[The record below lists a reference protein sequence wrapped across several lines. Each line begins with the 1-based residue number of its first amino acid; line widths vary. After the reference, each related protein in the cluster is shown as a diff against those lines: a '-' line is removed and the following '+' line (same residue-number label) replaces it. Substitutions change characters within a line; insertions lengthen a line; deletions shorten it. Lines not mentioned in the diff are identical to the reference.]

1 MADVVMTGGGMVGLC
16 TAMLLAGDGHQVT
29 VLERDEAP
37 APDNPEAA
45 WEAWDR
51 RGVNQFR
58 LLHFLLPRLRA
69 DVRRRA
75 ARRAVATR
83 APAGCRSTPSRDAPP
98 RSPVADRD
106 DDGAT
111 RR

>member
-1 MADVVMTGGGMVGLC
+1 MVGLC
-16 TAMLLAGDGHQVT
+16 TAMMLARDGHQVT

-37 APDNPEAA
+37 ADNPEAA

-58 LLHFLLPRLRA
+58 LLHFLLPRARQTFDTELPDVLRGPA
-69 DVRRRA
+69 GGRWAVVQPL
-75 ARRAVATR
+75 ARR
-83 APAGCRSTPSRDAPP
+83 PP
-98 RSPVADRD
+98 RSLVAIATTML
-106 DDGAT
+106 AT